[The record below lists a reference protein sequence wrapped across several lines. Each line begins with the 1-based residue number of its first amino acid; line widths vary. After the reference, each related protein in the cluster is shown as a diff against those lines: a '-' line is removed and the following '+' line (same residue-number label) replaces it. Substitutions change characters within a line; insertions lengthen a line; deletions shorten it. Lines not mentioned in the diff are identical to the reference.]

1 MGEEG
6 LTAVL
11 NPSELFLSERSA
23 VSGTSSAVTVTLEG
37 TRPLVLEVQ
46 GLCSPTHEVPLPRT
60 PQHLC
65 RFRPLIASLRSMFV
79 LHACSC

>member
-46 GLCSPTHEVPLPRT
+46 GLCSPIHEVPLLPRT
-60 PQHLC
+60 P
-65 RFRPLIASLRSMFV
+65 RPAPPPISASD
-79 LHACSC
+79 